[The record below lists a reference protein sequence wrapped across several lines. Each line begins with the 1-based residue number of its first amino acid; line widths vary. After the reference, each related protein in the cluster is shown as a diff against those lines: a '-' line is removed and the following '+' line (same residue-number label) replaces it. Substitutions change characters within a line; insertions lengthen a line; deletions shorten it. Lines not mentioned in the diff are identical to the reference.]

1 MKLNTIIQ
9 TAQTQV
15 ENLFKEHINQTSSPS
30 LLNEVI
36 GYALL
41 NGGKRLRPALIY
53 ITGQALGAEWDS
65 LAIPAMAIELIHTYS
80 LIHDDLPAMDNADLR
95 RGRPTCHK
103 KYGDAAAILA
113 GDAIQTLAF
122 NVLATQPGPLTA
134 EQRIHMVAIL
144 SQASGMQGMAGGQM
158 LDMEGVHSIESIT
171 HMYQLKTGALL
182 TACVKLAAIAA
193 HIKDPQINAS
203 LETFANN
210 IGLAFQ
216 IQDDLLDIDSP
227 TETIGKPA
235 GLDLINQKITYPVLI
250 GIEETRAKVRSLF
263 AAATSAIAPLGE
275 KAGLLHTFAEHVL
288 QRKK

>member
-1 MKLNTIIQ
+1 MKLNDILQ

-15 ENLFKEHINQTSSPS
+15 ENLFKEQMNQPPSSP

-36 GYALL
+36 TYALL
-41 NGGKRLRPALIY
+41 NGGKRLRPALVY
-53 ITGQALGAEWDS
+53 IAGQALGAHNDS

-95 RGRPTCHK
+95 RGLPTCHK
-103 KYGDAAAILA
+103 KYNDATAILA

-134 EQRIHMVAIL
+134 EQRIRMVAVL
-144 SQASGMQGMAGGQM
+144 SQASGMHGMAGGQM

-171 HMYQLKTGALL
+171 RMYQLKTGALL
-182 TACVKLAAIAA
+182 TSCVKMAAIAA
-193 HIKDPQINAS
+193 HVTDPQINAS
-203 LETFANN
+203 LEIFADN

-216 IQDDLLDIDSP
+216 IQDDLLDIDSQ
-227 TETIGKPA
+227 TETTGKPA
-235 GLDLINQKITYPVLI
+235 GLDLINQKITYPTLI
-250 GIEETRAKVRSLF
+250 GIEETRTKIHSLF
-263 AAATSAIAPLGE
+263 AAASSAITPLGE
-275 KAGLLHTFAEHVL
+275 KAGLLNSFAEHIL